1 MKKYY
6 RKLVVFIVG
15 SLIVVGA
22 IWAINSGVLVGRKK
36 NNVSGL
42 LLPEQAVNAMAP
54 AEMEKNRQE
63 LLVLYSPQMDMSAKF
78 AGNIKKVSHHLK
90 MNCDLVDAGRQ
101 DTVSFY
107 DYDVIVIATAQ
118 FEKEIGSQG
127 AERLMNYVKKGG
139 RLLIGTVPELSLI
152 HL

>member
-63 LLVLYSPQMDMSAKF
+63 LLVL
-78 AGNIKKVSHHLK
+78 
-90 MNCDLVDAGRQ
+90 
-101 DTVSFY
+101 
-107 DYDVIVIATAQ
+107 
-118 FEKEIGSQG
+118 
-127 AERLMNYVKKGG
+127 
-139 RLLIGTVPELSLI
+139 
-152 HL
+152 